1 MGYLVRGP
9 GGFLE
14 YRAIKDGQVVDVVQ
28 CGEYDYF
35 SCAKPMD
42 FGPIITDGA
51 VAVARA
57 GPDRL
62 VIYEIQKPGS
72 IVVKLGEL
80 RGTSR
85 TQRALQAWAVLT
97 GNRRLELTFPDF
109 RQRADPAERSK
120 LGNRVELRPVEMR
133 NALKYEILLSPANP

>member
-14 YRAIKDGQVVDVVQ
+14 YRALKAGQVVDVVH
-28 CGEYDYF
+28 CGEYDYY
-35 SCAKPMD
+35 SCAKQMD
-42 FGPIITDGA
+42 FGPLITDGA
-51 VAVARA
+51 VAVARL
-57 GPDRL
+57 GSDRL
-62 VIYEIQKPGS
+62 VLYEILKPGV
-72 IVVKLGEL
+72 IVLKLGEL
-80 RGTSR
+80 WGTGR

-109 RQRADPAERSK
+109 RQRADPADRSK

-133 NALKYEILLSPANP
+133 NALKYEVLLSPAIP